1 MKNKKLTEKRLLLIK
16 KILFILTI
24 LLLIYHVGWTIFI
37 IAFRHHIGDTY
48 IKYVTTMAFR
58 ILQFSAM
65 LLVLSAPRIL
75 QKWFKMQV
83 PLTLYIVIA
92 FFAFM
97 FTHIF
102 IYNIYYNKSYYA
114 PCRIYQHI

>member
-37 IAFRHHIGDTY
+37 IAFRHHIGDVY
-48 IKYVTTMAFR
+48 IKYVTTMIFR

-92 FFAFM
+92 FFAFNALVLGDGLDSVKAR
-97 FTHIF
+97 FLP
-102 IYNIYYNKSYYA
+102 A
-114 PCRIYQHI
+114 

>member
-48 IKYVTTMAFR
+48 IKYVTTMAYD
-58 ILQFSAM
+58 FSY
-65 LLVLSAPRIL
+65 SSI
-75 QKWFKMQV
+75 
-83 PLTLYIVIA
+83 
-92 FFAFM
+92 
-97 FTHIF
+97 
-102 IYNIYYNKSYYA
+102 
-114 PCRIYQHI
+114 